1 MWAIIGPWECKC
13 IPGSKWPI
21 PIEHQMVRVHFSF
34 FVNNC
39 FTRNTRKFYFKN
51 LSPFPEIMLR
61 GSLILISQIMVMNNK
76 EYTLRELLPNFDL
89 NQFSRTKYWFL
100 VFEKSVISQKIHISN
115 SKIFQS
121 NILKLCIL
129 HHSPT
134 WVDFQTGSW
143 VKLFRILILFK
154 FSK

>member
-13 IPGSKWPI
+13 IPGSKRPI

-89 NQFSRTKYWFL
+89 NQNIDFTFLKNRKFSK
-100 VFEKSVISQKIHISN
+100 KILSN

-134 WVDFQTGSW
+134 
-143 VKLFRILILFK
+143 
-154 FSK
+154 

>member
-21 PIEHQMVRVHFSF
+21 PIELQMVRVHFSL

-89 NQFSRTKYWFL
+89 NQNIDFTFLKNRKFSK
-100 VFEKSVISQKIHISN
+100 KILSN

-134 WVDFQTGSW
+134 
-143 VKLFRILILFK
+143 
-154 FSK
+154 

>member
-21 PIEHQMVRVHFSF
+21 PIELQMVRVHFSF

-89 NQFSRTKYWFL
+89 NQNIDFTF
-100 VFEKSVISQKIHISN
+100 FEKSVISKKNTFQQQNLPIQYLKTLYPTSLSN
-115 SKIFQS
+115 MSRFP
-121 NILKLCIL
+121 N
-129 HHSPT
+129 
-134 WVDFQTGSW
+134 WVMGKAF
-143 VKLFRILILFK
+143 
-154 FSK
+154 

>member
-21 PIEHQMVRVHFSF
+21 PIELQMVRVHFSF

-39 FTRNTRKFYFKN
+39 FTRNTGKCYVKN

-89 NQFSRTKYWFL
+89 NQNIDFTFFK
-100 VFEKSVISQKIHISN
+100 KSVISKKKTFQQQNLPIQYLKTLYPTSLSN
-115 SKIFQS
+115 MSRFP
-121 NILKLCIL
+121 N
-129 HHSPT
+129 
-134 WVDFQTGSW
+134 WVMGKAF
-143 VKLFRILILFK
+143 
-154 FSK
+154 